1 MKVTK
6 TNQLEKARNLCVGE
20 IAVVEFDDYDK
31 YRSFLVQLTHYNA
44 GKGRK
49 KNLYVHAASKKEKL
63 QYCLIVVSS
72 DEHLKEMSNSNLKN
86 EWKKQIPKEW
96 GKA

>member
-31 YRSFLVQLTHYNA
+31 YRSFSVQLTHYNA

-49 KNLYVHAASKKEKL
+49 KNLL
-63 QYCLIVVSS
+63 CR
-72 DEHLKEMSNSNLKN
+72 
-86 EWKKQIPKEW
+86 
-96 GKA
+96 